1 MNKQNEQFED
11 ILDEL
16 SVIKESVE
24 TYNTKLTNIEA
35 LLSQQTSNEKEN
47 SESKDPTPYIS
58 EDYLKEAIRQGMES
72 YFSNKESCNAILSD
86 ENIKLIGD
94 LFISMYAT
102 ELHRRWKQLDAKE
115 EQRRKE
121 YFRKR
126 TLQGI
131 NTIDQMA
138 EWASE
143 YSPEIQRTIRFI
155 GLKILDKDEPVETTH
170 TILKIWGN
178 ALQTITNPKPATPP
192 TLKAWWLYKWHRF
205 KASTDKW
212 GMLQWYLIIL
222 GLSAYILFS
231 CLYQERVMKRDR
243 LNRMLYQYVIK
254 DESMK
259 RNYQKLDSALYTK
272 SLWGDNPS
280 K

>member
-1 MNKQNEQFED
+1 MSKQNDQLED

-24 TYNTKLTNIEA
+24 AYNTKLANIET
-35 LLSQQTSNEKEN
+35 LLSQHPSNENIELN
-47 SESKDPTPYIS
+47 DSTPYIS
-58 EDYLKEAIRQGMES
+58 EDYLKEAIRQGIEGCFNNEELYCS
-72 YFSNKESCNAILSD
+72 ILSD
-86 ENIKLIGD
+86 EKIKLMGDRFIG
-94 LFISMYAT
+94 MYAA
-102 ELHRRWKQLDAKE
+102 ELQKRWKQLDDKE

-121 YFRKR
+121 YFQKR

-155 GLKILDKDEPVETTH
+155 GLKVLDKDEPVETTH
-170 TILKIWGN
+170 TILKIWGDV
-178 ALQTITNPKPATPP
+178 LQTITTPKPAPPP
-192 TLKAWWLYKWHRF
+192 TLKAWWLYKWQHF

-222 GLSAYILFS
+222 GLSACIFFS
-231 CLYQERVMKRDR
+231 CLYQECVMKRDR
-243 LNRMLYQYVIK
+243 LNRIFYQYVIK
-254 DESMK
+254 DKSLKED
-259 RNYQKLDSALYTK
+259 YQKLDSILNCNQ
-272 SLWGDNPS
+272 SFVRR
-280 K
+280 

>member
-1 MNKQNEQFED
+1 MSKQYDQLED

-24 TYNTKLTNIEA
+24 TYNTKLANLEA
-35 LLSQQTSNEKEN
+35 LLSQQASNEKES
-47 SESKDPTPYIS
+47 SELKDSMPYIS

-86 ENIKLIGD
+86 ESIKFIGD

-102 ELHRRWKQLDAKE
+102 ELQKRWKQLDAKE

-121 YFRKR
+121 YFHKR
-126 TLQGI
+126 TIQGI

-170 TILKIWGN
+170 TILKIWGDV
-178 ALQTITNPKPATPP
+178 LQTITSPKPAPSP

-222 GLSAYILFS
+222 GLSACILFS
-231 CLYQERVMKRDR
+231 ALYQERVMKRDR
-243 LNRMLYQYVIK
+243 LNRIFYQSVIK
-254 DESMK
+254 DDSVK
-259 RNYQKLDSALYTK
+259 KNYQKLDSVL
-272 SLWGDNPS
+272 SCNQS
-280 K
+280 FVRR

>member
-1 MNKQNEQFED
+1 MSKQYDQLED

-24 TYNTKLTNIEA
+24 TYNTKLANLEA
-35 LLSQQTSNEKEN
+35 LLSQLASNEKDN
-47 SESKDPTPYIS
+47 SESKDSTPYIS

-86 ENIKLIGD
+86 ESIKLIGD

-102 ELHRRWKQLDAKE
+102 ELQKRWKQLDAKE

-121 YFRKR
+121 YFHKR
-126 TLQGI
+126 TVQGI
-131 NTIDQMA
+131 NTIGQMA

-155 GLKILDKDEPVETTH
+155 GLKVLDKDEPVETTH
-170 TILKIWGN
+170 TILKIWGDV
-178 ALQTITNPKPATPP
+178 LQTITNPKPAPPP
-192 TLKAWWLYKWHRF
+192 TLKSLWLYKWQRF

-222 GLSAYILFS
+222 GLSACILFS

-243 LNRMLYQYVIK
+243 LNRIFYQYVIK

-259 RNYQKLDSALYTK
+259 KDYLKLE
-272 SLWGDNPS
+272 SLMQNS
-280 K
+280 QSVSE